1 MSRHIIIE
9 QILVGAV
16 EGDERYTLL
25 HVLMRLLHFLNRGQG
40 LVDAH
45 QCLAFDNTHAATLIY
60 YQKIEYSFHNLF
72 LLFILIVQHNFISK
86 KNYSQLLFIP

>member
-9 QILVGAV
+9 QFLVSAV
-16 EGDERYTLL
+16 EGDERNPLF

-40 LVDAH
+40 LIDAH
-45 QCLAFDNTHAATLIY
+45 QSLALDNTHAATLIY

-86 KNYSQLLFIP
+86 KNYSLLLFIP

>member
-1 MSRHIIIE
+1 MMSRHIIIE

-16 EGDERYTLL
+16 EGDERNPLL

-40 LVDAH
+40 LVDTH
-45 QCLAFDNTHAATLIY
+45 QCLALDNTHAATLIH

-72 LLFILIVQHNFISK
+72 LLFILNCST
-86 KNYSQLLFIP
+86 

>member
-16 EGDERYTLL
+16 EGDERNPLL

-45 QCLAFDNTHAATLIY
+45 QCLALDNAHAATLIY

-72 LLFILIVQHNFISK
+72 LLFILNCST
-86 KNYSQLLFIP
+86 

>member
-16 EGDERYTLL
+16 EGDERNPLL

-40 LVDAH
+40 FIDTY
-45 QCLAFDNTHAATLIY
+45 QCLALDNAHAATLVY